1 MEGGKKATR
10 RQFLTAAG
18 TLTAAVGLS
27 GFWPHVAWGQSEPV
41 RIGALGPLSDFTG
54 RDIQRA
60 AEMAVEEI
68 NAAGGI
74 LGRPVELYRA
84 DSEGVPEKAI
94 QAFQQLVV
102 RNRVHAVVG
111 GFRSGAILALLPYI
125 ARFRVPFLG
134 TGAASPDI
142 NLPVKESY
150 NTHKYIFRVWV
161 NSSEQALSL
170 AFVCRDIL
178 AEKAGFTRF
187 AIDGENL
194 KWARDFA
201 DVLKPKLQEYGLD
214 VVYETYHD
222 PAITDFTPIFHAAR
236 QAGAQVLLEIISNE
250 AGFINVKQWRDQ
262 RVPLALA
269 GNNNPSYLVSSFW
282 NDTEG
287 ACEYELSAFVKAP
300 LTERSLPFWDKFEA
314 RYGESPFYT
323 GTGAY
328 DAVYLIK
335 EAAERAGSINA
346 DDLVAALEETDYQG
360 VSGRIRFDDRHEPIS
375 GPDDFPVSYGQWQN
389 GNKVAIWPSRFALGE
404 YQVPPWMG

>member
-1 MEGGKKATR
+1 
-10 RQFLTAAG
+10 
-18 TLTAAVGLS
+18 
-27 GFWPHVAWGQSEPV
+27 
-41 RIGALGPLSDFTG
+41 
-54 RDIQRA
+54 
-60 AEMAVEEI
+60 
-68 NAAGGI
+68 
-74 LGRPVELYRA
+74 
-84 DSEGVPEKAI
+84 
-94 QAFQQLVV
+94 
-102 RNRVHAVVG
+102 
-111 GFRSGAILALLPYI
+111 
-125 ARFRVPFLG
+125 
-134 TGAASPDI
+134 
-142 NLPVKESY
+142 
-150 NTHKYIFRVWV
+150 VWV

-300 LTERSLPFWDKFEA
+300 LTERSLPFWEKFEA

-323 GTGAY
+323 GTGVY

-335 EAAERAGSINA
+335 EAAERAGSVNA

-375 GPDDFPVSYGQWQN
+375 GPDDFPVSYGQWQK
-389 GNKVAIWPSRFALGE
+389 GEKVAIWPARFALGE
-404 YQVPPWMG
+404 YQVPPWMA